1 LQSQQVWKFIINR
14 EIEAPSRFKAIQ
26 TYRAAM
32 AIFKQQQQ
40 FVGHLY
46 SSGMIDESEQEVILH
61 PIQKKERLLQRRGPH
76 WTTPSISEVP
86 PATPSHPTCE
96 SHHSQIFLPW
106 RSAQEAH
113 GVDGC
118 RCWLSSSVRLYH

>member
-1 LQSQQVWKFIINR
+1 VQAKLQSQQVWKFIINR

-40 FVGHLY
+40 FVGQLY
-46 SSGMIDESEQEVILH
+46 SSGMVDESERELILH

-76 WTTPSISEVP
+76 WTTPSISEVDP
-86 PATPSHPTCE
+86 PLPT
-96 SHHSQIFLPW
+96 SQTYTRFSTDI
-106 RSAQEAH
+106 
-113 GVDGC
+113 C
-118 RCWLSSSVRLYH
+118 I